1 MSRHKGKK
9 KVAVHVPDA
18 GLYLR
23 VAEKDKA
30 RAIEM
35 VEHSELTFPQKRA
48 MIRQIRSQP
57 SGLDIQEPKN
67 Y

>member
-9 KVAVHVPDA
+9 KVAMHVPDA

-35 VEHSELTFPQKRA
+35 VEHSDLTFPQKRY
-48 MIRQIRSQP
+48 MIRKIRAQQS
-57 SGLDIQEPKN
+57 DINIQGPKN